1 MRRGPAAG
9 KVPSPMSEQDLKQ
22 LRQVLREAVRAT
34 RLTNREME
42 RRLGLGSGTL
52 FRLFDG
58 RLDLRVRHLLALAD
72 LLDVPPSDLF
82 ELGCPEAASRAKRRL
97 SDWIGQKSS
106 PPAEPTAGSLPL
118 DQLKELVRNAVR
130 EEMEQRSAEA
140 EPARRS
146 RR

>member
-1 MRRGPAAG
+1 
-9 KVPSPMSEQDLKQ
+9 MSESDLKQ
-22 LRQVLREAVRAT
+22 LRHVLGEAVKAAG
-34 RLTNREME
+34 LTNREVE
-42 RRLGLGSGTL
+42 QRLGIGSGNIYRML
-52 FRLFDG
+52 DG

-72 LLDVPPSDLF
+72 LLEIPPGDLL
-82 ELGCPEAASRAKRRL
+82 ELGCPDAVSRAKRRL
-97 SDWIGQKSS
+97 ADVIGRKSS
-106 PPAEPTAGSLPL
+106 QPAEPTAASLSL